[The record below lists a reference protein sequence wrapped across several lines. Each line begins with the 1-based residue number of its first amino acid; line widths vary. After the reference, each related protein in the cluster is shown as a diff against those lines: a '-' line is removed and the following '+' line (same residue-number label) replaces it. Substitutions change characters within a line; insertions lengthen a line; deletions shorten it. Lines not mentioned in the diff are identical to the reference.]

1 MSDDDAPIAQRAER
15 RFRGLRSRIHPG
27 AIPRLVR
34 IAGLCLLALALLAGA
49 AWLGAV
55 LWSHRAAITAG
66 IGALILAAGLWNLRL
81 GVALF
86 GLFVLGLTA
95 L

>member
-1 MSDDDAPIAQRAER
+1 MSDDDAPIAQRSER
-15 RFRGLRSRIHPG
+15 LRGVRSRIHPG

-34 IAGLCLLALALLAGA
+34 IAGLCLLALVVLAGA
-49 AWLGAV
+49 AWLGAI

-86 GLFVLGLTA
+86 GLFVLGLSA